1 MFGRIDKRAFACY
14 HTLIQ
19 NKCFEQT
26 FPRRMGEVIRRDIMT
41 AERTRY
47 MYSKVY
53 MEPDRYYKP
62 ERRASRKRISRAER
76 IARRR
81 REHAKKMAAFFLTL
95 IIMTAVGLLIGIKLT
110 TTSAN
115 ADTKAPRQKYYREYQ
130 IEKGDT
136 LWSIAEDEMGPG
148 WSDIREYIYE
158 VEVLNG
164 IEGDSLTAGN
174 YLQLPY
180 YE

>member
-1 MFGRIDKRAFACY
+1 MLTNARSADIILTEQMFR
-14 HTLIQ
+14 TS
-19 NKCFEQT
+19 
-26 FPRRMGEVIRRDIMT
+26 FPGDRTGDVIRRDIMT

-53 MEPDRYYKP
+53 MEPERYYKP
-62 ERRASRKRISRAER
+62 ERRTSGRRISRAER
-76 IARRR
+76 IARCRR
-81 REHAKKMAAFFLTL
+81 ARAKRMAAFFLTL
-95 IIMTAVGLLIGIKLT
+95 VIMTTVGLLIGIKLT

-164 IEGDSLTAGN
+164 IDGDDLTAGN

>member
-1 MFGRIDKRAFACY
+1 
-14 HTLIQ
+14 
-19 NKCFEQT
+19 
-26 FPRRMGEVIRRDIMT
+26 MT

-47 MYSKVY
+47 LYDKVY

-62 ERRASRKRISRAER
+62 DRRAPKRRISKAER

-81 REHAKKMAAFFLTL
+81 RARAKKLAAFFMTI
-95 IIMTAVGLLIGIKLT
+95 IIMTAIGLFVGIKLT

-115 ADTKAPRQKYYREYQ
+115 ADTKAPRQKCYKEYQ

-148 WSDIREYIYE
+148 WSDVRDYVYE

-164 IEGDSLTAGN
+164 IDGDHLTAGN

>member
-1 MFGRIDKRAFACY
+1 
-14 HTLIQ
+14 
-19 NKCFEQT
+19 
-26 FPRRMGEVIRRDIMT
+26 MT

-53 MEPDRYYKP
+53 MEPERYYKP
-62 ERRASRKRISRAER
+62 ERRTSGRRISRAER

-81 REHAKKMAAFFLTL
+81 RERAKRMAAFFLTL
-95 IIMTAVGLLIGIKLT
+95 VIMTTVGLLIGIKLT

-164 IEGDSLTAGN
+164 IDGDALTAGN

>member
-1 MFGRIDKRAFACY
+1 MLTNARSPVIILTYR
-14 HTLIQ
+14 TNVS
-19 NKCFEQT
+19 NKFSRT
-26 FPRRMGEVIRRDIMT
+26 GTGEVIRRDIMT

-62 ERRASRKRISRAER
+62 ERRTSRRISRAER

-81 REHAKKMAAFFLTL
+81 RARAKKLAAFFMTL
-95 IIMTAVGLLIGIKLT
+95 VIMTAIGLFIGIKLT

-115 ADTKAPRQKYYREYQ
+115 ADTKAPRQKYYKEYQ

-136 LWSIAEDEMGPG
+136 LWSIAEEEMGPG
-148 WSDIREYIYE
+148 WSDIREYVYE

-164 IEGDSLTAGN
+164 IEGDSLTAGY

>member
-1 MFGRIDKRAFACY
+1 
-14 HTLIQ
+14 
-19 NKCFEQT
+19 
-26 FPRRMGEVIRRDIMT
+26 MT

-53 MEPDRYYKP
+53 IEPDLYYKP
-62 ERRASRKRISRAER
+62 EKRPRRRSSRAER

-81 REHAKKMAAFFLTL
+81 RERMKKTAAFFLTL
-95 IIMTAVGLLIGIKLT
+95 IIMTAVGLFIGIKLT

-136 LWSIAEDEMGPG
+136 LWSIAGDEMGPG